1 MLTDFEISRVSK
13 LGIFK
18 SMLEFVFRR
27 AVFREAGLCGCG
39 GGGGDGAGPLRV
51 RDVAGL
57 PGVVGRIHCSWGHL

>member
-1 MLTDFEISRVSK
+1 
-13 LGIFK
+13 
-18 SMLEFVFRR
+18 MLEFVFRR